1 MTTLPIDPLNKILSK
16 SGKLSEDSI
25 VSLLELWHKSKKLK
39 AREILLNFNQQDSYL
54 YFVSSGCLRLFVV
67 DNQHNEV
74 NIGFGFE
81 NTFITSFQS
90 FIQEKP
96 SLLSIEAISESVILA
111 IHKQDLKLLI
121 NENKEISEWY
131 QSLLEIT
138 LSGHIQRQT
147 ELLTLSPQEKYEVFI
162 KRSGHLI
169 NSIPLKHIASYLMMS
184 PETLSRVRSKLS

>member
-1 MTTLPIDPLNKILSK
+1 MIDSLSKILSK
-16 SGKLSEDSI
+16 SAILSEDSI
-25 VSLLELWHKSKKLK
+25 VSLLKLWHKFKKLK
-39 AREILLNFNQQDSYL
+39 AREILLNFHQQDSYL
-54 YFVSSGCLRLFVV
+54 YFVSSGCLRLFAV
-67 DNQHNEV
+67 DKQGKEV
-74 NIGFGFE
+74 NIGFAFE

-96 SLLSIEAISESVILA
+96 SLLSIEAILESETFA

-121 NENKEISEWY
+121 NKNNEISEWY

-162 KRSGHLI
+162 KRSEHLI
-169 NSIPLKHIASYLMMS
+169 NAIPLKHIASYLMMT
-184 PETLSRVRSKLS
+184 PETLSRVRSKFS